1 MKLDEICKILSG
13 LKMTLVSMIFLILS
27 AILAFFKISFMF
39 DFAVFTII
47 ISGVPIIYY
56 GLKNL
61 FLNKKLTASLL
72 ISIAMTAAILTNEI
86 FAAAEVAFIMALG
99 GILEDLTIDK
109 AKKGITK
116 LLNLAP
122 KKARKLNINDNLVK
136 EEIVPAETIQ
146 KGDIIRVL
154 AGEDI
159 PSDGV
164 IISGETSINQAIVT
178 GESIPVD
185 KQKGDSV
192 FSGTTN
198 CYGVIDVEVTKE
210 YKDSTVQKLIKLVK
224 EAENKKAPTQKIA
237 DKWASVLIPLAI
249 LFAIIVYLITGEISR
264 AVTVLVVFCPCS
276 FVLATPTS
284 IMAAI
289 GNATKKGIIIKDGI
303 GLETIGKCTTFAFD
317 KTGTLT
323 KGKLTVSNIEKFSD
337 VSVDDILYFAASSEM
352 KSEHPIGRAVVE
364 YALSKDFKLN
374 ETVDFKMFS
383 GKGIYSKLDNKRIYI
398 GNEKFMED
406 NNIELT
412 GEMKK
417 AVNSKRL
424 DGKITLIVA
433 VNKQPKG
440 FIALSDTI
448 KENSVKAIETLNN
461 ELNLETILLTGD
473 NKLTAGYFAKKA
485 GVKTVYSNLMPKE
498 KAMKIEE
505 LQKEGKTVCMIGD
518 GVNDAIALKT
528 ANVGVSM
535 GSFGSDIAIE
545 SSDIIITGDDPNK
558 ISYLKKLS
566 NATIKTIKTNI
577 IISMTINVIS
587 LTLSA
592 FGILVPI
599 TGAIVH
605 NFASILVV
613 LNASF
618 LYDKKINWCRIKNF
632 SF

>member
-1 MKLDEICKILSG
+1 MKLDKICKFLSG
-13 LKMTLVSMIFLILS
+13 LKMTVLSMIFLILS
-27 AILAFFKISFMF
+27 AVLTFFKISFF
-39 DFAVFTII
+39 VDFAVFTII
-47 ISGVPIIYY
+47 ISGIPIIYF

-61 FLNKKLTASLL
+61 LINKKLTASLL
-72 ISIAMTAAILTNEI
+72 ISIAMAAAILTNEI

-122 KKARKLNINDNLVK
+122 KTARKLNINDNLVT
-136 EEIVPAETIQ
+136 EETALAENIQ

-159 PSDGV
+159 PADGV
-164 IISGETSINQAIVT
+164 IISGETSVNQAIVT
-178 GESIPVD
+178 GESIPCD
-185 KQKGDSV
+185 KQKGDIV

-198 CYGVIDVEVTKE
+198 CYGVMDIEVTKE
-210 YKDSTVQKLIKLVK
+210 YKDSTVQKLISLVK
-224 EAENKKAPTQKIA
+224 EAENKKAPAQRIA
-237 DKWASVLIPLAI
+237 DRWAGVLIPLAI
-249 LFAIIVYLITGEISR
+249 LFAVIIYFVTGEISR
-264 AVTVLVVFCPCS
+264 AVTILVVFCPCS

-289 GNATKKGIIIKDGI
+289 GNATKKGIIVKDGI
-303 GLETIGKCTTFAFD
+303 GLETVGRCTTFAFD

-323 KGKLTVSNIEKFSD
+323 EGKLTVSSIEKFSD
-337 VSVDDILYFAASSEM
+337 VSVDDILYLAASSEM

-383 GKGIYSKLDNKRIYI
+383 GKGIYSKLDNKRIYV
-398 GNEKFMED
+398 GNEKFMEEND
-406 NNIELT
+406 IELT

-424 DGKITLIVA
+424 DGKIALILA
-433 VNKQPKG
+433 VNKEPKG
-440 FIALSDTI
+440 IISLSDTI
-448 KENSVKAIETLNN
+448 RENSIKVIS
-461 ELNLETILLTGD
+461 ELNEKMRLETVLLTGD
-473 NKLTAGYFAKKA
+473 SKLTAGYFAKKA
-485 GVKTVYSNLMPKE
+485 GINTIYSNLLPKE
-498 KAMKIEE
+498 KANKIEE
-505 LQKEGKTVCMIGD
+505 LQKEGKIVCMTGD

-528 ANVGVSM
+528 ADVGISM

-558 ISYLKKLS
+558 ILYLRKLS

-577 IISMTINVIS
+577 IISMTINIIS

-592 FGILVPI
+592 LGILVPV

-605 NFASILVV
+605 NIASVLVV

-618 LYDKKINWCRIKNF
+618 LYDKKIN
-632 SF
+632 

>member
-1 MKLDEICKILSG
+1 MKLDKICKFLSG
-13 LKMTLVSMIFLILS
+13 LKMTVLSMIFLILS
-27 AILAFFKISFMF
+27 AVLTFFKISFF
-39 DFAVFTII
+39 VDFAVFTII
-47 ISGVPIIYY
+47 ISGIPIIYF

-61 FLNKKLTASLL
+61 LINKKLTASLL
-72 ISIAMTAAILTNEI
+72 ISIAMAAAILTNEI

-122 KKARKLNINDNLVK
+122 KTARKLNINDNLVT
-136 EEIVPAETIQ
+136 EETALAENIQ

-159 PSDGV
+159 PADGV
-164 IISGETSINQAIVT
+164 IISGETSVNQAIVT
-178 GESIPVD
+178 GESIPCD
-185 KQKGDSV
+185 KQKGDIV

-198 CYGVIDVEVTKE
+198 CYGVIDIEVTKE
-210 YKDSTVQKLIKLVK
+210 YKDSTVQKLISLVK
-224 EAENKKAPTQKIA
+224 EAENKKAPAQRIA
-237 DKWASVLIPLAI
+237 DRWAGVLIPLAI
-249 LFAIIVYLITGEISR
+249 LFAVIVYFVTGEISR
-264 AVTVLVVFCPCS
+264 AVTILVVFCPCS

-289 GNATKKGIIIKDGI
+289 GNATKKGIIVKDGI
-303 GLETIGKCTTFAFD
+303 GLETVGKCTTFAFD

-323 KGKLTVSNIEKFSD
+323 EGKLTVSSIEKFSD
-337 VSVDDILYFAASSEM
+337 VSVDDILYLAASSEM

-383 GKGIYSKLDNKRIYI
+383 GKGIYSKLDNKRIYV
-398 GNEKFMED
+398 GNEKFMEE

-417 AVNSKRL
+417 TVNSKRL
-424 DGKITLIVA
+424 DGKIALIVA
-433 VNKQPKG
+433 VDKEPKG
-440 FIALSDTI
+440 IISLSDTI
-448 KENSVKAIETLNN
+448 RENSIKVIS
-461 ELNLETILLTGD
+461 ELNEKMRLETVLLTGD
-473 NKLTAGYFAKKA
+473 SKLTAGYFAKKA
-485 GVKTVYSNLMPKE
+485 GINTIYSNLLPKE
-498 KAMKIEE
+498 KANKIEE
-505 LQKEGKTVCMIGD
+505 LQKEGKIVCMTGD

-528 ANVGVSM
+528 ADVGISM

-558 ISYLKKLS
+558 ILYLRKLS

-577 IISMTINVIS
+577 IISMTINIIS

-592 FGILVPI
+592 LGILVPV

-618 LYDKKINWCRIKNF
+618 LYDKKIN
-632 SF
+632 